1 VQQARPVWGWSC
13 RWWVVGLALLAAVVC
28 SEPVSAQPARP
39 VVYVVPIA
47 GVIDLG
53 LAPFVRRVLE
63 EAAGADAA
71 GSRPSVPV
79 NWVRQQTRHFCEL
92 V

>member
-1 VQQARPVWGWSC
+1 MQQARAAWGWSC
-13 RWWVVGLALLAAVVC
+13 RWWVVGLVLLATVVC
-28 SEPVSAQPARP
+28 REPLPAQTARP

-63 EAAGADAA
+63 EAAGVASDQMGVGCMSMDVYNA
-71 GSRPSVPV
+71 SWSC
-79 NWVRQQTRHFCEL
+79 Q
-92 V
+92 